1 MKNILFLTF
10 LFMVFISCKK
20 DENLPAPYIPVN
32 EDSDGYSLLLIGN
45 SFFRPYAEKLDV
57 LADEAGFIK
66 HNSVRITRGG
76 DNGRPINFWNDS
88 LTQEHLEIK
97 ATLDN
102 GDVEIFGMTAGHD
115 TINRIEGHRK
125 WIKYARQNNPNIKI
139 FIAIPQIDFPAD
151 WEERAEEYGFSTI
164 QELYD
169 YFVNDIVHN
178 EMVDE
183 LRDRVPS
190 NKNLHYSHRLGIS

>member
-97 ATLDN
+97 AL
-102 GDVEIFGMTAGHD
+102 
-115 TINRIEGHRK
+115 
-125 WIKYARQNNPNIKI
+125 
-139 FIAIPQIDFPAD
+139 
-151 WEERAEEYGFSTI
+151 
-164 QELYD
+164 
-169 YFVNDIVHN
+169 
-178 EMVDE
+178 
-183 LRDRVPS
+183 
-190 NKNLHYSHRLGIS
+190 